1 MRNIPSF
8 RCFLALL
15 LFSAVTACTQE
26 QPEQRDGFVDVGGA
40 QLYYQVAGT
49 GPPVVLIHGANL
61 DLRMWDEQM
70 EPLAASFRLIRYD
83 VRPFGRSGPQ
93 SEGFSHVEDLGRLMD
108 RLEIEQASLVGLSLG
123 GRIAL
128 DFALEHPE
136 RVRRMVLAGPGLT
149 GFEQPRDPA
158 LAAAIAAARAGE
170 PEQAAK
176 LSLAMP
182 YLAPAMEQAQL
193 AGRVRRL
200 VMENA
205 HAWAMPR
212 PPERLPDPPTIERL
226 AEIHTPTLILLGE
239 RDTPG
244 IHAIVARLEHELAN
258 AERVT
263 LPGVGHLPSMEA
275 PTEFNRLVLDFFAQE
290 E

>member
-1 MRNIPSF
+1 MRNILPV
-8 RCFLALL
+8 RRLLALL
-15 LFSAVTACTQE
+15 LFATVTACTRE
-26 QPEQRDGFVDVGGA
+26 QPEQSDGFADVGDA
-40 QLYYQVAGT
+40 QLYYQVVGQ

-93 SEGFSHVEDLGRLMD
+93 SEGFSHVEDLGRLLD
-108 RLEIEQASLVGLSLG
+108 HLEIEQASLVGLSLG

-136 RVRRMVLAGPGLT
+136 RVKRMVLAAPGLT
-149 GFEQPRDPA
+149 GFDLPRDPV
-158 LAAAIAAARAGE
+158 LAAAIAAARAGK

-176 LSLAMP
+176 LSLGMP
-182 YLAPAMEQAQL
+182 YLAPAMEQAEL

-200 VMENA
+200 VMGNA
-205 HAWAMPR
+205 HAWAMAR
-212 PPERLPDPPTIERL
+212 LPERLPDPPTIDRL

-244 IHAIVARLEHELAN
+244 IHTIVARLEHELPN

-263 LPGVGHLPSMEA
+263 LPGIGHLPNMEA
-275 PTEFNRLVLDFFAQE
+275 PTEFNRLTFDFLAQE